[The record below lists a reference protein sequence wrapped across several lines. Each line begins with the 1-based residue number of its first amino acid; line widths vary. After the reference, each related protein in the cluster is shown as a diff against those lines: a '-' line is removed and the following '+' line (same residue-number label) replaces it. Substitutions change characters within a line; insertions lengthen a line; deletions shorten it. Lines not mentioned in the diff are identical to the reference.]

1 MPGRIIIVGA
11 GLGGL
16 TAAIQSQRKGK
27 NVLLLEAFPECKV
40 LGDFILL
47 GANSSRL
54 LRCLPGFEERILK
67 FCSNTEDINIC
78 HLTGEHIVGQGM
90 GALNARYG
98 SGYSIN
104 RGHFHA
110 ELFKYAQE
118 HGVIANGEK
127 FVGEVV
133 LIGDGSKSQGR
144 RRVLGTDEPHNF
156 TGYSVFRA

>member
-118 HGVIANGEK
+118 HGVDI
-127 FVGEVV
+127 
-133 LIGDGSKSQGR
+133 R
-144 RRVLGTDEPHNF
+144 LGHIITDIDKDDKE
-156 TGYSVFRA
+156 A